1 MKDELELEN
10 QALTAAL
17 TLNSAMAV
25 QASAPGGG
33 GGPNQGISTMDTC
46 AHGNSLYWDHASTKD
61 TRLFHSNSL
70 SLRTDS

>member
-33 GGPNQGISTMDTC
+33 GGPNQGIGHLLIVTHSFGTTL
-46 AHGNSLYWDHASTKD
+46 A
-61 TRLFHSNSL
+61 RLLL
-70 SLRTDS
+70 SSKWFW

>member
-33 GGPNQGISTMDTC
+33 GGQGISMDIIC
-46 AHGNSLYWDHASTKD
+46 AYVTHSSRQTLASKS
-61 TRLFHSNSL
+61 F
-70 SLRTDS
+70 